1 MVDLE
6 DLVVAVLVQ
15 VLVVLQVVQV
25 EQVVEEEERHP
36 VDQSQT
42 VVGCQRLPV
51 PYRDSPVVED
61 QGMADRRG

>member
-1 MVDLE
+1 M
-6 DLVVAVLVQ
+6 VAVLVQ

-42 VVGCQRLPV
+42 VAGCRRLPV
-51 PYRDSPVVED
+51 PCQDSPVVED